1 MLRRSNKRSRHM
13 EWNCS
18 GKEIEFDVEGA
29 QGGKRLV
36 HPQDI
41 QTDYQRQRACRAPQ
55 RHAIVPP
62 DHGPHSEGCA
72 TYGWFYPTS
81 SVVPTLAEHLR
92 HRIYKQAA
100 AKSYP
105 SRDSPLSEK
114 GFMIRG

>member
-1 MLRRSNKRSRHM
+1 M